1 MTAKFRFRLP
11 AAAIV
16 ALSFLI
22 IILIGT
28 GLLCIPA
35 ASNSGEV
42 DFLTALFTATSATCV
57 TGLAVVPTATHW
69 SYFGQAVILLLI
81 QVGGLGFITIISLFI
96 FYVKKRTSLSQR
108 KLVMQSAGSVSLDGI
123 KSLVVYIL
131 AGTLAFELLGAFLL
145 CFSFV
150 PAFGWGQG
158 IWQAVFTSV
167 SAFCNAGFTITD
179 SFGQDSLT
187 AFVSDPLVNIVVCL
201 LIIIGGIGFFVW
213 GDVVKHK
220 HKLKSY
226 SLHSKIVFAVTG
238 ALIAFGWIA
247 FALFEWNN
255 PDTLGGYDSGTK
267 ILASMFLAVTPRTA
281 GFNTI
286 NTAGLSNAG
295 SILTTVYMFI
305 GGSPGSTAG
314 GVKTT
319 TIAILFFFSVA
330 SSKRYSETHVFR
342 RKLEEDTLSQAVVVV
357 SLYIAAIF
365 VCAMAIAAIEGANG
379 ISSSDVVF
387 EVVSAV
393 GTVGLSKGITAGLHV
408 ASKLILILLMF
419 FGRVGGYTLIL
430 VFSKERN
437 PVTISR
443 VAEHIIIG

>member
-1 MTAKFRFRLP
+1 MAGKFRFRLP
-11 AAAIV
+11 TAAIF

-35 ASNSGEV
+35 ATNSGKV
-42 DFLTALFTATSATCV
+42 DFLAAFFTATSATCV

-81 QVGGLGFITIISLFI
+81 QIGGLGFITIISIFF
-96 FYVKKRTSLSQR
+96 FYVQKRASLSKR

-123 KSLVVYIL
+123 KNLVKYIL
-131 AGTLAFELLGAFLL
+131 VGTFICEFIGAFLL

-158 IWQAVFTSV
+158 IWQSVFTSV
-167 SAFCNAGFTITD
+167 SAFCNAGFTVTD
-179 SFGQDSLT
+179 SYGQDSLC

-213 GDVVKHK
+213 GDIVKHR

-226 SLHSKIVFAVTG
+226 SLHSKIVLFSTCVLVVA
-238 ALIAFGWIA
+238 GWIL

-255 PDTLGGYDSGTK
+255 PQTIGDYDVGTK
-267 ILASMFLAVTPRTA
+267 ILASLFLSVTPRTA
-281 GFNTI
+281 GFNTV
-286 NTAGLSNAG
+286 NTAGLSGAG
-295 SILTTVYMFI
+295 SVLTVIYMFI

-319 TIAILFFFSVA
+319 TVAILFFFTVA
-330 SSKRYSETHVFR
+330 TSKRYFETHVFK
-342 RKLEEDTLSQAVVVV
+342 RKLEEDALSQAVAIVF
-357 SLYIAAIF
+357 LYLAAIM
-365 VCAMAIAAIEGANG
+365 VSALAIAAIEGASGVN
-379 ISSSDVVF
+379 SSDVVF

-393 GTVGLSKGITAGLHV
+393 GTVGLSRGITAGLHV
-408 ASKLILILLMF
+408 ASKLILIGLMF

-430 VFSKERN
+430 VFSKERS

-443 VAEHIIIG
+443 VAEHIIVG